1 MELQAQ
7 NFKRYLQILHVYTTP
22 CKKSASLLTGHC
34 TLPCPCVD
42 RRERCPCPAGL
53 RALLVTEMVA
63 CHCKAHLSSFATS
76 LISLYR
82 AFDRLAANDFG
93 NCKDFSLSL
102 FSPPS
107 LSTHIAPGLFGPLS
121 PFTTLDGVRPHC
133 FSQAGGEITTK
144 PDRQTAR
151 YSSLSYLHLLPGTPL
166 FLWI

>member
-1 MELQAQ
+1 MFTHHLA
-7 NFKRYLQILHVYTTP
+7 R
-22 CKKSASLLTGHC
+22 KSASLSTGHC

-76 LISLYR
+76 LISSYR
-82 AFDRLAANDFG
+82 AFDRLAANAFG

-102 FSPPS
+102 FPPPS
-107 LSTHIAPGLFGPLS
+107 LSTHIAPVLFGPVS

-144 PDRQTAR
+144 PERQLVIPPSPTFIFCLVPL
-151 YSSLSYLHLLPGTPL
+151 SSLEFEPCM
-166 FLWI
+166 